1 MIVLSFIYLPY
12 IIEIYRLSCLPQFT
26 TGSLKINIKG
36 NMTIQKQI
44 ETLKEKLFDINVY
57 TLKYV
62 SLLDEIIVLQYQ
74 LNSEEFNCNYYYK
87 CSAEAK
93 HKARCLADDC
103 YDEAFGEELVYNYHG
118 IAI

>member
-1 MIVLSFIYLPY
+1 
-12 IIEIYRLSCLPQFT
+12 
-26 TGSLKINIKG
+26 
-36 NMTIQKQI
+36 MTIQKQI

-57 TLKYV
+57 SLEYV

-74 LNSEEFNCNYYYK
+74 LNSNEFDCNYYYL
-87 CSAEAK
+87 CSGESK

-103 YDEAFGEELVYNYHG
+103 YNEAFGQESFYNYHG